1 MDDTVGRNLKTSE
14 DDMVS
19 WLTQYGAD
27 LAGAL
32 WLLGCWAGY
41 AAFAKRRARTTFCI
55 ASVLHYYRK
64 QWMRSMIRR
73 ENRITD
79 ASLLSSLER
88 NASFLASTA
97 ILIIAGL
104 VTTLASIE
112 TVHTTLA
119 TVPLLHLEQTPLQLQ
134 FKVTLLLLIY
144 IYAFFSF
151 TWSMRQ
157 YGFCAIMLGA
167 APQSFTLTPEVER
180 FVRYLSKVVDEAGHS
195 YNYGL
200 RAYYFSLSVLAWV
213 FSLWL
218 FILAVAAVVA
228 VLYEREF
235 HSQTLRSMIEAHD
248 LMGSG
253 KD

>member
-1 MDDTVGRNLKTSE
+1 MAE
-14 DDMVS
+14 
-19 WLTQYGAD
+19 WLALYGAD
-27 LAGAL
+27 LLAAL
-32 WLLGCWAGY
+32 WLIGCWAGY

-55 ASVLHYYRK
+55 SSVLHYYRK
-64 QWMRSMIRR
+64 QWMFSMLRR
-73 ENRITD
+73 DNRIAD

-97 ILIIAGL
+97 MLIIAGL

-112 TVHTTLA
+112 TVHATLM
-119 TVPLLHLEQTPLQLQ
+119 TVPFTRLAQTPLQLQ
-134 FKVTLLLLIY
+134 FKVMTLLLIY
-144 IYAFFSF
+144 IYAFFTF
-151 TWSMRQ
+151 TWAMRQ

-167 APQSFTLTPEVER
+167 APQCATQNAEAEMFAR
-180 FVRYLSKVVDEAGHS
+180 HASKVIDQAGLS

-218 FILAVAAVVA
+218 FILAVAIVVA

-235 HSQTLRSMIEAHD
+235 LSKTLRAMIQAAELKEA
-248 LMGSG
+248 GS
-253 KD
+253 D

>member
-1 MDDTVGRNLKTSE
+1 MMAD
-14 DDMVS
+14 
-19 WLTQYGAD
+19 WLTLYGLD
-27 LAGAL
+27 LFAAF

-41 AAFAKRRARTTFCI
+41 AAFAKRQARTSFCI
-55 ASVLHYYRK
+55 SSVLHFYRK
-64 QWMRSMIRR
+64 QWMFSVLRR

-97 ILIIAGL
+97 MLIIAGL
-104 VTTLASIE
+104 VTTLASVD
-112 TVHTTLA
+112 TVHATLM
-119 TVPLLHLEQTPLQLQ
+119 TVPFSRLGQTPLQLQ
-134 FKVTLLLLIY
+134 FKVMLLLLIY
-144 IYAFFSF
+144 IYAFFTF

-167 APQSFTLTPEVER
+167 APLYPQPTPEAEQFAR
-180 FVRYLSKVVDEAGHS
+180 HASKVIDEAGLS

-200 RAYYFSLSVLAWV
+200 RAFYFSLSVLAWV

-218 FILAVAAVVA
+218 FVLAVAVVVA

-235 HSQTLRSMIEAHD
+235 KSKTLRAMIQASALRETSLD
-248 LMGSG
+248 
-253 KD
+253 

>member
-1 MDDTVGRNLKTSE
+1 MAN
-14 DDMVS
+14 
-19 WLTQYGAD
+19 WLTQYGTD
-27 LAGAL
+27 LVGAL

-41 AAFAKRRARTTFCI
+41 AAFAKRKARTTFCI
-55 ASVLHYYRK
+55 ASVLHHYRK

-97 ILIIAGL
+97 MLIIAGL
-104 VTTLASIE
+104 VTTLASVE
-112 TVHTTLA
+112 TVHATLA
-119 TVPLLHLEQTPLQLQ
+119 TVPLTHQDQTPLQLQ
-134 FKVTLLLLIY
+134 FKVMLLLLIY

-167 APQSFTLTPEVER
+167 APQSFTLTPEIEQ
-180 FVRYLSKVVDEAGHS
+180 FVRYVSKVVDEAGHT

-200 RAYYFSLSVLAWV
+200 RAYYFSLSVLVWV

-218 FILAVAAVVA
+218 FILAVAVVVA

-235 HSQTLRSMIEAHD
+235 HSKALRSMIQAGD
-248 LMGSG
+248 LKVIG